1 MPEYGKI
8 LVRENHYSDTFYAIY
23 LYPVSRPFQIYFCQ
37 TSSKNVF
44 TEHLRATVL
53 VFNWALFPSR
63 CCFICLNHVPFFKWL
78 LESVFEEYLLTS
90 IVNLNYKTL
99 HHVLEKVITTAYFQI
114 FFVIFIWKFTFLE
127 QICLRNISCVYLLFV
142 LFCTTYLV
150 HQIYFVFRRK
160 NTIFD
165 LSNLPKS
172 RWWVQ
177 FLSRYSYEIYQG
189 LDMTTEFRRQVH
201 LEGITH
207 LRIIKMA
214 LDRWDHVSLRKGYN
228 SLLTT
233 VILTNWKCRISKR
246 HKLSSD

>member
-1 MPEYGKI
+1 M
-8 LVRENHYSDTFYAIY
+8 LHFLNDCLNQY
-23 LYPVSRPFQIYFCQ
+23 LKSTCLLASLTLTI
-37 TSSKNVF
+37 K
-44 TEHLRATVL
+44 
-53 VFNWALFPSR
+53 LFIMSWKR
-63 CCFICLNHVPFFKWL
+63 LSLLLIFICL
-78 LESVFEEYLLTS
+78 
-90 IVNLNYKTL
+90 
-99 HHVLEKVITTAYFQI
+99 
-114 FFVIFIWKFTFLE
+114 FVIFIWKFAFLE

-150 HQIYFVFRRK
+150 YQIYFVFRRK

-214 LDRWDHVSLRKGYN
+214 LDRWDHVSLKKGYN